1 MGNKAVII
9 GSIVILIIVVG
20 FFIFNNPNSTG
31 NVITNPQT
39 NALTTGETKEF
50 NIIAKQWDFSPSTIT
65 VNQGDKVILNVKSI
79 DVAHGLAIREFG
91 INEYLS
97 PGQTTKIEFTA
108 NRKGTYSFF
117 CSVSC
122 GVGHSRMRGTL
133 IIN

>member
-1 MGNKAVII
+1 MKKIIVI
-9 GSIVILIIVVG
+9 GSIIILIVVV
-20 FFIFNNPNSTG
+20 FFIFNNSGPTG
-31 NVITNPQT
+31 SIVENTQT
-39 NALTTGETKEF
+39 SILTTGETKEF
-50 NIIAKQWDFSPSTIT
+50 DIIARQWQFSPDTIE
-65 VNQGDKVILNVKSI
+65 VNQGDRVILNVKSI

-108 NRKGTYSFF
+108 DRKGTYSFF